1 MSNANTQ
8 VLAAILKRSLY
19 SFVCQAFDREVA
31 EEGLRPTQAIR
42 LICETL
48 QELTEGDVRRQIIN
62 LPPRTLK
69 SFICSI
75 CFPAWLLGLDP
86 STKIIVLSHDK
97 PLVESLAHRCRQI
110 IESKWYQE
118 LFPGT
123 SLQSDFSGRLHF
135 KTTAGGSVLAASVG
149 SGLTGH
155 GGDWIIIDDPI
166 DARDAYSPVEREN
179 VNSLFDI
186 KIASRLDNRSEG
198 KILIVMQR
206 LHPEDLCGHLQ
217 DRPSFRHLIVPLVAE
232 TETVYRAGQ
241 FEWRRPAGDILDP
254 LSYSAE
260 EVEGLRQDLPA
271 HVFQAQYQQAP
282 ILLDS
287 GIVKA
292 EWFGQ
297 YESIP
302 TVAHQMIF
310 SCDFGQTTGETS
322 SFSCVLVFRTDGVNH
337 YLVHVLRKRA
347 AFADLQRDLL
357 RLSGLYRPNN
367 ILIENA
373 ALGTAMISALR
384 EQSQPIFAISRPTK
398 GKVERLEAVLHL
410 LSGGKVLVPAV
421 GTWLSDF
428 YAEVCSFPTAPHD
441 DQVDALSQYLSW
453 IEDPGRRR
461 HEPVV
466 IGATSRQDGRVRSG
480 RKQVPH
486 PMRNPKGPPRMPRP
500 PKRRR

>member
-1 MSNANTQ
+1 MSDTNTQ
-8 VLAAILKRSLY
+8 VLAAILKRNLNA
-19 SFVCQAFDREVA
+19 FVFQAFDREVA

-48 QELTEGDVRRQIIN
+48 QEVTEGDVRRQIIN

-86 STKIIVLSHDK
+86 STKIIVVSHDK
-97 PLVESLAHRCRQI
+97 TLVSSLTYRCRQI

-118 LFPGT
+118 AFPGT
-123 SLQSDFSGRLHF
+123 SLRSDFSKVDHF
-135 KTTAGGSVLAASVG
+135 KTTAGGGVLAASVG

-155 GGDWIIIDDPI
+155 GGDWIILDDPI
-166 DARDAYSPVEREN
+166 DARDAYYPVEREN
-179 VNSLFDI
+179 VNSVFDI

-206 LHPEDLCGHLQ
+206 LHPDDLCGHLQ
-217 DRPSFRHLIVPLVAE
+217 DRPTFRHLIVPLVAE
-232 TETVYRAGQ
+232 TEMVYRAGK

-254 LSYSAE
+254 LSYSAK
-260 EVEGLRQDLPA
+260 EVEVLRKELPA
-271 HVFQAQYQQAP
+271 HVFLAQYQQAP

-292 EWFGQ
+292 GWFGR
-297 YESIP
+297 YDSIP
-302 TVAHQMIF
+302 TIAHRVIF
-310 SCDFGQTTGETS
+310 SCDFGQTAGETS
-322 SFSCVLVFRTDGVNH
+322 SYSCVLVFRTDGVNH

-347 AFADLQRDLL
+347 EFAELQRDVL
-357 RLSGLYRPNN
+357 RLSSLHRPSN

-384 EQSQPIFAISRPTK
+384 EQSLPICAIPRPTK
-398 GKVERLEAVLHL
+398 GKIERLEAVLHL
-410 LSGGKVLVPAV
+410 LSGGNVLLPAT
-421 GTWLSDF
+421 GTWLSEF
-428 YAEVCSFPTAPHD
+428 LGEVCSFPTTPHD

-466 IGATSRQDGRVRSG
+466 LGATVRHDGRVRSLH
-480 RKQVPH
+480 RQVPH
-486 PMRNPKGPPRMPRP
+486 PMRNPKGPPRMPRL
-500 PKRRR
+500 PKPR

>member
-1 MSNANTQ
+1 MSDMNTQ
-8 VLAAILKRSLY
+8 VLAAILRRNLY
-19 SFVCQAFDREVA
+19 AFVCQAFDRA
-31 EEGLRPTQAIR
+31 IAAEGLRPTQAIR

-48 QELTEGDVRRQIIN
+48 QEMTEGDVRRQIIN

-86 STKIIVLSHDK
+86 STKIIVISHDAK
-97 PLVESLAHRCRQI
+97 LVHSLVFQCRQI
-110 IESKWYQE
+110 MESKWYQE
-118 LFPGT
+118 AFPGT
-123 SLQSDFSGRLHF
+123 SMQPDFSRADHF
-135 KTTAGGSVLAASVG
+135 KTTAGGSILASSVG

-155 GGDWIIIDDPI
+155 GGNVIIIDDPI
-166 DARDAYSPVEREN
+166 DANDAYSSVGRKN
-179 VNSLFDI
+179 VNSVFDI

-206 LHPEDLCGHLQ
+206 LHPDDLCGHLQ
-217 DRPSFRHLIVPLVAE
+217 NRPTFRHLIVPLVAE
-232 TETVYRAGQ
+232 TELVYRAGQ
-241 FEWRRPAGDILDP
+241 FEWKRPVGDILDP
-254 LSYSAE
+254 QSYSAN
-260 EVEGLRQDLPA
+260 EVEVLRNELPA

-282 ILLDS
+282 ILLES

-292 EWFGQ
+292 DWFGR
-297 YESIP
+297 YDNVP
-302 TVAHQMIF
+302 TIAHQLVF

-347 AFADLQRDLL
+347 AFAELQHDVL
-357 RLSGLYRPNN
+357 RLSALHRPSN

-384 EQSQPIFAISRPTK
+384 EQSLPICAIPRPTK
-398 GKVERLEAVLHL
+398 GKIERLEAVLHL
-410 LSGGKVLVPAV
+410 LSGGNVLLPAA

-428 YAEVCSFPTAPHD
+428 LGEVCSFPTSPHD

-453 IEDPGRRR
+453 MEDPGRRR
-461 HEPVV
+461 HEAVV
-466 IGATSRQDGRVRSG
+466 LGATARHDGRARALQ
-480 RKQVPH
+480 RQVPH
-486 PMRNPKGPPRMPRP
+486 PMRNPKGPPRMPRL
-500 PKRRR
+500 PKRR

>member
-1 MSNANTQ
+1 MSDSNAK
-8 VLAAILKRSLY
+8 VLAAILKRNLNA
-19 SFVCQAFDREVA
+19 FVFQAFDREVA
-31 EEGLRPTQAIR
+31 EEGLRPTQAIH

-86 STKIIVLSHDK
+86 STKIIVISHDK
-97 PLVESLAHRCRQI
+97 NLVNSLTYRCRQI

-118 LFPGT
+118 AFPGT
-123 SLQSDFSGRLHF
+123 SLQSDFSKVDHF
-135 KTTAGGSVLAASVG
+135 KTTAGGGVLAASVG

-155 GGDWIIIDDPI
+155 GGDWIILDDPI

-179 VNSLFDI
+179 VNSVFDI

-206 LHPEDLCGHLQ
+206 LHPDDLCGHLQ
-217 DRPSFRHLIVPLVAE
+217 DRPTFRHLIVPLVAE
-232 TETVYRAGQ
+232 TEMVYRAGK
-241 FEWRRPAGDILDP
+241 FEWQRPVGDILDP
-254 LSYSAE
+254 LSYSAN
-260 EVEGLRQDLPA
+260 EVEVLRKELPA

-292 EWFGQ
+292 DWFGR
-297 YESIP
+297 YDNIP
-302 TVAHQMIF
+302 TIAHQVVF

-322 SFSCVLVFRTDGVNH
+322 SYSCVLVIRTDGVNH

-347 AFADLQRDLL
+347 AFAELQRDLL
-357 RLSGLYRPNN
+357 RLSGLHRPSN

-384 EQSQPIFAISRPTK
+384 EQSLPICAIPRPTK
-398 GKVERLEAVLHL
+398 GKIERLEAVLHL
-410 LSGGKVLVPAV
+410 LSGGNVLLPAA

-428 YAEVCSFPTAPHD
+428 LGEVCSFPTAPHD

-461 HEPVV
+461 HEPV
-466 IGATSRQDGRVRSG
+466 ILGATARHDGRARSLQ
-480 RKQVPH
+480 RQVPH
-486 PMRNPKGPPRMPRP
+486 PMRNPKGPPRMPRL
-500 PKRRR
+500 PKRR

>member
-1 MSNANTQ
+1 MSNSNTE

-19 SFVCQAFDREVA
+19 AFVCQAFDREVA
-31 EEGLRPTQAIR
+31 EGGLRPTQAIR

-48 QELTEGDVRRQIIN
+48 QEITEGEVRRQIIN

-86 STKIIVLSHDK
+86 TTKIILISHDK
-97 PLVESLAHRCRQI
+97 NLVHTLAYQCRKI

-118 LFPGT
+118 AFPGT
-123 SLQSDFSGRLHF
+123 SLQSDFSGTLHF
-135 KTTAGGSVLAASVG
+135 KTTAGGGVLATSVG

-155 GGDWIIIDDPI
+155 GGDWIIVDDPI
-166 DARDAYSPVEREN
+166 DASDAYSPVEREN

-198 KILIVMQR
+198 RILIVMQR
-206 LHPEDLCGHLQ
+206 LHPDDLCGHLQ
-217 DRPSFRHLIVPLVAE
+217 GRTSFRHLIVPLVAE
-232 TETVYRAGQ
+232 TETVYRARQ
-241 FEWRRPAGDILDP
+241 FEWRRPAGDLLDP
-254 LSYSAE
+254 LSYSAK
-260 EVEGLRQDLPA
+260 EVEVLRQEQPA

-292 EWFGQ
+292 EWFGR
-297 YESIP
+297 YDNISAN
-302 TVAHQMIF
+302 AHQVVF

-322 SFSCVLVFRTDGVNH
+322 SYSCVLVIRTDGVNH

-357 RLSGLYRPNN
+357 RLSSLYRPNT
-367 ILIENA
+367 ILIENT

-384 EQSQPIFAISRPTK
+384 EQSLPICAIPRPTK

-410 LSGGKVLVPAV
+410 LNGGNVLLP
-421 GTWLSDF
+421 TTSPWLSDF
-428 YAEVCSFPTAPHD
+428 LGEVCSFPSAPHD

-453 IEDPGRRR
+453 IENSGGRR
-461 HEPVV
+461 HQPVV
-466 IGATSRQDGRVRSG
+466 LGATTRQDGRVMA
-480 RKQVPH
+480 RKRAPH
-486 PMRNPKGPPRMPRP
+486 PMRDPKGPPHMPSLP
-500 PKRRR
+500 LRR